1 MGKGES
7 RLGEGHVGREPISY
21 RPTHSQSKA
30 LSGTRALARPASAI
44 AAAAAHRPLPPQAAP
59 SSMDV
64 SGVQVTSSPLD
75 ITSPT
80 VPATCVCACVGVC
93 VCGGG
98 GAWVKGGTTG
108 LVITPS
114 VSREAAA
121 AAEERYSSGS
131 AHPAAARGHQ
141 AATLLPPPLRLGAA
155 PAAAGAGAGP
165 AVGATSRR
173 SALAAAYGGQGPC
186 RCTHDARCRHF
197 KCNVVRVAPM
207 LESLVGAL

>member
-1 MGKGES
+1 MLDE
-7 RLGEGHVGREPISY
+7 
-21 RPTHSQSKA
+21 SQSAIDQLIVSLKLCLA
-30 LSGTRALARPASAI
+30 PERSLARPPPSP
-44 AAAAAHRPLPPQAAP
+44 PLPPTAHCRRRPHPRQW
-59 SSMDV
+59 
-64 SGVQVTSSPLD
+64 TSRGCRSPARRS
-75 ITSPT
+75 TSPR
-80 VPATCVCACVGVC
+80 PPSPPPACVHVRGSVC
-93 VCGGG
+93 VGGG